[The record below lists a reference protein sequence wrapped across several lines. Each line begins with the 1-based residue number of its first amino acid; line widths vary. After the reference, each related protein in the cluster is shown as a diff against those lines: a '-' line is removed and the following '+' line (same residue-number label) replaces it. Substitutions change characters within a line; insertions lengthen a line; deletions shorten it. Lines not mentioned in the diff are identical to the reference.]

1 MPALA
6 PTQIPEARFRLLSGG
21 YFRRAVL
28 WRLGLWLA
36 ALVPALG
43 LIVAAQLSL
52 LDDIAGRESARAVR
66 NLAHALGQEVASGV
80 NTVDLSLRAL
90 RTAWLRDP
98 RHFDEDVNGLLAN
111 AAGSAMF
118 QISVTDTAGRLVY
131 SSIAAR
137 PGLDLSD
144 REHIQVPLAHQGDS
158 LFISRPLMGRVSG
171 RWSVQFSRP
180 VRRPDGSLA
189 GVIVA
194 SVEPTYF
201 YRFYADIDLGP
212 DAAVS
217 LARADGT
224 ILGRSSQQGQSFVGR
239 SLNGAPQ
246 FAPDAPANG
255 NFRRVGVL
263 DGIERIYGWHTLPGS
278 GLVVTV
284 GQSIADAHG
293 RFDRQRSWVWLARI
307 GTGLVLTLVVWL
319 LLAAADNR
327 RRALQNWASAEERW
341 RLALTATGD
350 GVWDCDMQTR
360 RAQLSPRAQAI
371 LGVDR
376 GEIACLTEILDFLAH
391 PRDTDPVR
399 AALAAH
405 VAGERADFESEFR
418 IRRGEGNWAW
428 VQARGRIVER
438 GPDGAPRRMVGTF
451 ADIGAR
457 KAKEASIR
465 RLAQHDALTG
475 LPNRLRLHDKLGQR
489 ITEARHSGKP
499 FAVLYFDLDGF
510 KPVNDNHGHHVGDAL
525 LKLVAARMR
534 AALRRH
540 DLLAR
545 VGGDEFVAVL
555 PDVDAK
561 ASAGVGANVIAAFA
575 QPFHTDGLS
584 LPLGCSVGLALYPD
598 HGTDPEQLLQ
608 HADAAMYAA
617 KTAGRGQLICYTA
630 PST

>member
-6 PTQIPEARFRLLSGG
+6 PAKIPAARFRLLSGG

-36 ALVPALG
+36 ALVPALA
-43 LIVAAQLSL
+43 LIVAAQLRT
-52 LDDIAGRESARAVR
+52 LDDIAERESARAVR

-80 NTVDLSLRAL
+80 NMIDLSLRAL
-90 RTAWLRDP
+90 RSAWLRDP
-98 RHFDEDVNGLLAN
+98 RHFDEDVRSLLTN
-111 AAGSAMF
+111 AAGAAVF
-118 QISVTDTAGRLVY
+118 QIALTDTSGRLLY

-144 REHIQVPLAHQGDS
+144 REHIQVPLASQGDS
-158 LFISRPLMGRVSG
+158 LFISRPLQGRVSG

-180 VRRPDGSLA
+180 VRRPDGNLA

-217 LARADGT
+217 LARPDGT
-224 ILGRSSQQGQSFVGR
+224 ILGRSSQQGQAFVGR
-239 SLNGAPQ
+239 LLKGAPQ
-246 FAPDAPANG
+246 FAPDAPPSG

-293 RFDRQRSWVWLARI
+293 RFDRQRAWVWLARI
-307 GTGLVLTLVVWL
+307 GTGAVLTLVVWL

-327 RRALQNWASAEERW
+327 RRALMNWASAEERW

-350 GVWDCDMQTR
+350 GVWDCDLQAR

-371 LGVDR
+371 LGIDR
-376 GEIACLTEILDFLAH
+376 NEIACLTEILDFLAH
-391 PRDTDPVR
+391 PRDTDAVR
-399 AALAAH
+399 AALEAH
-405 VAGERADFESEFR
+405 VTGARTDFESEFR
-418 IRRGEGNWAW
+418 VRRGADNWAW

-438 GPDGAPRRMVGTF
+438 GPDGVPLRMVGTF

-457 KAKEASIR
+457 KAKESSIR

-475 LPNRLRLHDKLGQR
+475 LPNRLRLHDKLRQR
-489 ITEARHSGKP
+489 IDDARRSGKP

-510 KPVNDNHGHHVGDAL
+510 KPVNDTHGHHVGDAL

-534 AALRRH
+534 ASLRRH

-545 VGGDEFVAVL
+545 VGGDEFVALL
-555 PDVDAK
+555 PDVDAR
-561 ASAGVGANVIAAFA
+561 AATGIGQNVIAAFV

-584 LPLGCSVGLALYPD
+584 LPLGCSVGLALYPE
-598 HGTDPEQLLQ
+598 HGADPEQLLQ
-608 HADAAMYAA
+608 HADAAMYVA
-617 KTAGRGQLICYTA
+617 KTSGRGRLICYTA
-630 PST
+630 SST

>member
-1 MPALA
+1 MPALGSI
-6 PTQIPEARFRLLSGG
+6 PIPEARFRLFSGG
-21 YFRRAVL
+21 YFRPAVL

-36 ALVPALG
+36 ALIPTLG
-43 LIVAAQLSL
+43 GIVAFQLSQ
-52 LDDIAGRESARAVR
+52 LDEISERESARAVR
-66 NLAHALGQEVASGV
+66 NLAYALSQEVASGI
-80 NTVDLSLRAL
+80 NTIDLSLRAL
-90 RTAWLRDP
+90 RYDWLRDP
-98 RHFDEDVNGLLAN
+98 RHFDDEVKAVLTNGAGGAVFQLA
-111 AAGSAMF
+111 
-118 QISVTDTAGRLVY
+118 VTDPAGHLAY
-131 SSIAAR
+131 SNIAAR

-144 REHIQVPLAHQGDS
+144 REHIQVQLASQGDRI
-158 LFISRPLMGRVSG
+158 FISRPLLGRISG

-194 SVEPTYF
+194 SVEPSYF
-201 YRFYADIDLGP
+201 YRFYADIDLGQ
-212 DAAVS
+212 DASVS
-217 LARADGT
+217 LARSDGT
-224 ILGRSSQQGQSFVGR
+224 ILGRSSQQGQAYVGR
-239 SLNGAPQ
+239 SLKGAPQ
-246 FAPDAPANG
+246 FEPDAAPSG

-263 DGIERIYGWHTLPGS
+263 DGIERIYGWHTLEGS

-293 RFDRQRSWVWLARI
+293 RYDRQRSWVWMARI
-307 GTGLVLTLVVWL
+307 GTGVALTLVVWL

-327 RRALQNWASAEERW
+327 RRALMHWASAEERW
-341 RLALTATGD
+341 RLALKATGD
-350 GVWDCDMQTR
+350 GVWDCDMLGRT
-360 RAQLSPRAQAI
+360 AQLSPRAQTI
-371 LGVDR
+371 LGVER
-376 GEIACLTEILDFLAH
+376 AEIACLDEILDLLAH
-391 PRDTDPVR
+391 PRDADGVR
-399 AALAAH
+399 AALQAH
-405 VAGERADFESEFR
+405 IAGARPDFESEFR
-418 IRRGEGNWAW
+418 IRRRDGSWAW

-438 GPDGAPRRMVGTF
+438 GADGPRRMVGTF
-451 ADIGAR
+451 ANIDAR
-457 KAKEASIR
+457 KAKEAHIR

-475 LPNRLRLHDKLGQR
+475 LPNRLRLHDKLRQR
-489 ITEARHSGKP
+489 IDEARRSGRP

-510 KPVNDNHGHHVGDAL
+510 KPVNDAHGHHVGDAL

-545 VGGDEFVAVL
+545 VGGDEFVALL
-555 PDVDAK
+555 PDVDART
-561 ASAGVGANVIAAFA
+561 AAGIGENVIAAFA

-617 KTAGRGQLICYTA
+617 KTSGRGQLICYTA